1 MRRFKYMGRRV
12 LPIVLLLISGTVVVA
27 IFAVAPVTLPG
38 LIHALAAS
46 GQPSFGGR

>member
-1 MRRFKYMGRRV
+1 MGRRV

-38 LIHALAAS
+38 FIHALAAS
-46 GQPSFGGR
+46 GQPSFEGR